1 MNIFENSICD
11 SESIK
16 LMNVCGSYKKEL
28 WSVLESVLY
37 LLELHNTIPTVS
49 IV

>member
-16 LMNVCGSYKKEL
+16 LMTVYGSYKKEL

-37 LLELHNTIPTVS
+37 LLELHNTIPTAS